1 MRMTVFL
8 GRSNEGR
15 GNKQSAETV
24 VRRIMAHVKTAAWIR
39 LLSSPEDEAPRHVIT
54 RFGEISLRG
63 LGRADTRARASCSL
77 GTAPSAPR
85 LARRRRARR

>member
-1 MRMTVFL
+1 MRLTVFL
-8 GRSNEGR
+8 GRSIEGR
-15 GNKQSAETV
+15 GNKQSAETAFGAM
-24 VRRIMAHVKTAAWIR
+24 RTVKTAAWIS
-39 LLSSPEDEAPRHVIT
+39 LLSSRKTKRRGICW